1 MSSKSKIELL
11 NKALDQGGGILRL
24 APTWV
29 PRSFLTAGGRLKL
42 DPRDLYALGADRGG
56 IGERW
61 LASTTN
67 ADNGPGTPPD
77 EGLSYIGIEEGTE
90 IKRILLKEAIELMG
104 DRLLGK
110 EVMDQYGQWMV
121 LCKFFDFQEPIFHH
135 LHQSDEDAAKVGRLG
150 KPEAYFFPPQLNI
163 NQGSFPY
170 TFFGFEPGT
179 TRQDILRCLE
189 QWNQGDNGILYYSR
203 AYKLKPGT
211 GWNIPAGILHA
222 PGTLVTYEPQRA
234 SDVFAVFQSMVE
246 GSPVSWDLAVKDVPE
261 EHRQDLHYILD
272 MVDWEANVDPEFAK
286 NHYVEPRLVQPTE
299 EMQKMGYI
307 ENWIAYHSSY
317 FSAKELTVFPGKTVT
332 IKDSA
337 AYGLVVVQGRGKV
350 GNTEV
355 ESPTLIRFGE
365 LARDELFV
373 TKEAAR
379 RVKISNL
386 STSEN
391 LVILKHFGPGNPD
404 VLLLGK

>member
-1 MSSKSKIELL
+1 MDDGSKIELL
-11 NKALDQGGGILRL
+11 NRALEQGQGILRL

-29 PRSFLTAGGRLKL
+29 PRSFLTTGGRLKL

-56 IGERW
+56 ICERW

-77 EGLSYIGIEEGTE
+77 EGSSYIVTEEGTE
-90 IKRILLKEAIELMG
+90 IKKILFKEAVELVG
-104 DRLLGK
+104 DRLLGE
-110 EVMDQYGQWMV
+110 EVMSQYGGWMV
-121 LCKFFDFQEPIFHH
+121 LCKFFDFKEPIFHH

-150 KPEAYFFPPQLNI
+150 KPEAYYFPLQLNV

-170 TFFGFEPGT
+170 TFFGLEPGT
-179 TRQDILRCLE
+179 TREDVIRCLE
-189 QWNQGDNGILYYSR
+189 RWNQGDNGILYHSR

-211 GWNIPAGILHA
+211 GWDVPAGILHA

-246 GSPVSWDLAVKDVPE
+246 GRPVSWDLAVKDVPQ
-261 EHRQDLHYILD
+261 EHRQDLDYILD
-272 MVDWEANVDPEFAK
+272 MLDWEANLDAEFAK
-286 NHYVEPRLVQPTE
+286 NHYVEPRPVGPIE
-299 EMQKMGYI
+299 EMQKMGYV
-307 ENWIAYHSSY
+307 ENWVAYCSPY

-337 AYGLVVVQGRGKV
+337 AYGLVVVQGQGKV
-350 GNTEV
+350 GNMEV
-355 ESPTLIRFGE
+355 ESPTLIRFRE
-365 LARDELFV
+365 LTNDELFV
-373 TKEAAR
+373 TKEAAGK
-379 RVKISNL
+379 VKITNL

-404 VLLLGK
+404 VPLIR